1 VTQVEHM
8 EVAYQRST
16 YPEAR
21 GERWTITE
29 ALDRALCA
37 ALSGEHTPLTGELA
51 VDAGAAS
58 LRWADLRPQLDALL
72 MSRHADVGLE
82 VLLET
87 GVIPLFFPEL
97 AKIVGFGDGE
107 SHKDVWRH
115 TKQVVIQSVPRLPV
129 RWAAL
134 LHDIGKPRTRSQ
146 AADGSVHFFHH
157 AEEGARM
164 FERLE
169 RRLGLFAGDPELA
182 RAIRFLILHHQ
193 RAHQYDEEWTDSAV
207 RRFAREIGAELDD
220 LMALSRADMTTKRKE
235 KRRRFLFQL
244 KDLQTR
250 ISTLAAE
257 DAKVA
262 PLPKG
267 LGDAL
272 MQAFGL
278 PPSRKLG
285 ELRRAIEL
293 AVDSGELPAQQP
305 NEVYLDFVRQNP
317 ARFGLEPLAPAAENE
332 PSAAEDDSG
341 GDGGS
346 DQRHGQ

>member
-1 VTQVEHM
+1 M

-16 YPEAR
+16 YPEPRA
-21 GERWTITE
+21 ERLTLSE
-29 ALDRALCA
+29 ALDRALSA
-37 ALSGEHTPLTGELA
+37 ALTGELPA
-51 VDAGAAS
+51 VEAELDASAVTEPG
-58 LRWADLRPQLDALL
+58 WNELRPRLDALL
-72 MSRHADVGLE
+72 VSRHADVGLE
-82 VLLET
+82 ALLQL
-87 GVIPLFFPEL
+87 GVIGAFFPEL
-97 AKIVGFGDGE
+97 GKIVGFGDGE

-129 RWAAL
+129 RWSAL
-134 LHDIGKPRTRSQ
+134 LHDIGKPRTRSV
-146 AADGSVHFFHH
+146 AADGTVHFFHH

-164 FERLE
+164 FDRME
-169 RRLGLFAGDPELA
+169 RRLGLFASEPELA
-182 RAIRFLILHHQ
+182 RSVRFLILHHQ
-193 RAHQYDEEWTDSAV
+193 RAHQYDEDWTDSAV

-250 ISTLAAE
+250 ISELAAE

-278 PPSRKLG
+278 APSRRLG

-293 AVDSGELPAQQP
+293 AVESGELPAQQP
-305 NEVYLDFVRQNP
+305 NEVYLDFVRQHP
-317 ARFGLEPLAPAAENE
+317 VRFGFEPDAFAAAPVSE
-332 PSAAEDDSG
+332 
-341 GDGGS
+341 
-346 DQRHGQ
+346 